1 MYFLEDLIGFE
12 VINSDNVNLGKIID
26 IMETGAHDIFVVS
39 DDEIMIP
46 DVEEFVKEIDFET
59 KKIMVDVPQDLI
71 DLNR

>member
-1 MYFLEDLIGFE
+1 
-12 VINSDNVNLGKIID
+12 
-26 IMETGAHDIFVVS
+26 METGAHDIFVVS